1 MRKAMSQK
9 LLFFL
14 SPGCQSFF
22 MGWYRKMSF
31 QLPAGCYSGRSGAV
45 PAPRGCSA
53 CWDSWTALRYS
64 AFKGGI
70 VLGREELR
78 YITFIDVYG
87 SLWLLSSLWW
97 FGNLALQAR
106 SIWKKDK
113 APEMFP
119 LPFSSVNPSRSLCP
133 PHPLPCQLS
142 QQAYVC
148 VFGWR
153 DGAQNPSL

>member
-14 SPGCQSFF
+14 SPSCQSFF

-31 QLPAGCYSGRSGAV
+31 QFTVGHYWGRSRAV
-45 PAPRGCSA
+45 PAPGGCST

-70 VLGREELR
+70 VLERELR
-78 YITFIDVYG
+78 YISFIDVYG
-87 SLWLLSSLWW
+87 SLWLLSSSWW

-106 SIWKKDK
+106 SIWKKVK

-119 LPFSSVNPSRSLCP
+119 LPFSSVNSSPSLCP
-133 PHPLPCQLS
+133 PHPLPCQFS

-153 DGAQNPSL
+153 DGAQNLSL